1 MITLDL
7 KRRVIKI
14 LSSLIFFVVET
25 ENPNSFLKDPI
36 ECEGIE

>member
-25 ENPNSFLKDPI
+25 ENPDPI